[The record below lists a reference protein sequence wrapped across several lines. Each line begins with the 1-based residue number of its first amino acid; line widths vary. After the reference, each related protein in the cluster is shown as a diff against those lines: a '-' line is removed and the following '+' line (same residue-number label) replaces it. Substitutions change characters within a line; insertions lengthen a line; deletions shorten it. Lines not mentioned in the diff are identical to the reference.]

1 MSQPYP
7 APQDPSTPGSVPT
20 EPAPTGS
27 YPLPTAPQQQQAAP
41 VQAYE
46 SQPYTQPSTPAYP
59 AQGYPAPSAPA
70 NPGYGYP
77 AAAEPAYSTAA
88 AWQQPGLVTDR
99 REQSSAVIAIA
110 WVCTVLTLGYMLPW
124 AIAATRG
131 RSNQATIGV
140 LNLLLGWSL
149 IGWVVTLVMACQ
161 AHTVYAA
168 QQPTVVVAQQ
178 FGTPYQQQA
187 PAYPAPAP
195 AGPAAGWYPASDG
208 QGQQYWDGTAWTGHR
223 AP

>member
-7 APQDPSTPGSVPT
+7 APQDPTTPGGTPA

-27 YPLPTAPQQQQAAP
+27 YPLPTAPQHAAP
-41 VQAYE
+41 VQPYE
-46 SQPYTQPSTPAYP
+46 TQPYTQAYETPAYP
-59 AQGYPAPSAPA
+59 APGYPAPSAPV

-77 AAAEPAYSTAA
+77 AATETVYPTAG
-88 AWQQPGLVTDR
+88 WPQPGLVTDR
-99 REQSSAVIAIA
+99 REQSSAVITIA
-110 WVCTVLTLGYMLPW
+110 WVCTVLTFGYMLPW

-131 RSNQATIGV
+131 RSNQATIGW

-168 QQPTVVVAQQ
+168 QPSVVVAQQ